1 MVRRKRRRF
10 QGKMFKLQS
19 MQFMLIFKFNYQIK
33 YFIII
38 MQLISLEIGDFS
50 TNVRGNL
57 RIEFD
62 EMVQI
67 VKTHGQI
74 IDSRASDKLNL
85 KGLFL

>member
-1 MVRRKRRRF
+1 
-10 QGKMFKLQS
+10 
-19 MQFMLIFKFNYQIK
+19 
-33 YFIII
+33 

-67 VKTHGQI
+67 VKTHGQV